1 MASGDRAATR
11 PGEGP
16 PPGVSER
23 LAALRALYVPERDG
37 EARAHLARDRLPP
50 PSPPRFEVA
59 VAARLREL
67 RALCD
72 LAGHLHRAKIGKKIR
87 VETDR

>member
-1 MASGDRAATR
+1 MASGDRAAMR
-11 PGEGP
+11 PGGGP

-23 LAALRALYVPERDG
+23 LAALRALHVPERDG
-37 EARAHLARDRLPP
+37 EARARLMRDRPP

-72 LAGHLHRAKIGKKIR
+72 LARHLHRASPCADGSR
-87 VETDR
+87 P

>member
-1 MASGDRAATR
+1 MASGDRAITR

-23 LAALRALYVPERDG
+23 LAALRALYVPERDD
-37 EARAHLARDRLPP
+37 EARARLEHERPP
-50 PSPPRFEVA
+50 QSPPRFEVA

-72 LAGHLHRAKIGKKIR
+72 LAGHLHRAKIG
-87 VETDR
+87 